1 VVDKSKLPP
10 HLVVNR
16 VWVPEDVSDQRP
28 PIAYVAD
35 RRRRRTGAILIAA
48 GVILALAALATGAD
62 FWLAFIPLLIAWA
75 GVAYAGGGRTGF
87 YEVSKDG
94 GLGDYLGRSKPD
106 IGLMRPSK
114 PG

>member
-1 VVDKSKLPP
+1 MVDKSKLPP

-16 VWVPEDVSDQRP
+16 LWVPENVSDQRR
-28 PIAYVAD
+28 PIAHVGD

-48 GVILALAALATGAD
+48 GGILALAALATRAD

-87 YEVSKDG
+87 YEVREDG
-94 GLGDYLGRSKPD
+94 GLGQYLGRSKPD
-106 IGLMRPSK
+106 IDLMRPSK